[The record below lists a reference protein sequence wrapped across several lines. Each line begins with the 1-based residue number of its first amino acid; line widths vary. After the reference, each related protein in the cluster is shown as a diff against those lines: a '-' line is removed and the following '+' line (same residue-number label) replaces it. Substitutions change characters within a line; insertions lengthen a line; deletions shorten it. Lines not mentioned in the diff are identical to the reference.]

1 MKKPFQTMLVLLS
14 ILSLL
19 VTSSILYFRNNEARM
34 IALNPIQS
42 SLRAD
47 PALIDLNTA
56 TLEQLCT
63 LPGIGPKLAQ
73 SILSYRDIHG
83 GFRDFSE
90 LLNVDGIGKGRLED
104 ILPFI
109 TIGAFL

>member
-1 MKKPFQTMLVLLS
+1 MKKPFQAILVLLS
-14 ILSLL
+14 ILAL
-19 VTSSILYFRNNEARM
+19 VVTATILYFRNNEARN
-34 IALNPIQS
+34 IVLSYTQS
-42 SLRAD
+42 GMNTD

-73 SILSYRDIHG
+73 GILSYRDANG

-109 TIGAFL
+109 IIGGSL